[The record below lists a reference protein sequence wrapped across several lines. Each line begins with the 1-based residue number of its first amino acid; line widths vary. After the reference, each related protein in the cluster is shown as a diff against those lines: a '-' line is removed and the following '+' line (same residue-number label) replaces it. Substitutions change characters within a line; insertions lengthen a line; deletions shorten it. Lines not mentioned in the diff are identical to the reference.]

1 MPGDDNVLDNSIN
14 LVNSTYS
21 NKSNGSGPSDLNLV
35 FGDPLFLHPND
46 TSGNPENYHMWNCAM
61 KFALRNKNKLGKTV
75 STINYSSMSNVTNSA
90 AAGLRNP
97 SMALTTE
104 HMLKLI
110 SLVNEKPVPT
120 ANSTLLADTPFK
132 GENQHMIVSANFL
145 INVVD
150 VSNLGLTVGHP
161 NATQALI
168 IKIGDLKINDHI
180 TLYSVPV
187 VPKYKVSLLSV
198 HKLARDNNL
207 FVGFDDHKCYIQ
219 DLKENKIVGIGNVND
234 DLYLFNIDSA
244 CKNSTLNCNS
254 ACYLSKSL
262 WHKRL
267 GHSFDQVLLKSI
279 KGEHKEDHRNV
290 RSGLENLRLHVG
302 VIPSVTSPNWV
313 AVGK

>member
-1 MPGDDNVLDNSIN
+1 LSLERN
-14 LVNSTYS
+14 LIDALIQA
-21 NKSNGSGPSDLNLV
+21 GLHLN
-35 FGDPLFLHPND
+35 PLYVKRNND
-46 TSGNPENYHMWNCAM
+46 
-61 KFALRNKNKLGKTV
+61 FQGKTV

-90 AAGLRNP
+90 AAGLSNP

-120 ANSTLLADTPFK
+120 TNSTLLA
-132 GENQHMIVSANFL
+132 GENQHMTVSANFL
-145 INVVD
+145 MNVVD

-161 NATQALI
+161 NGTHTLI

-180 TLYSVPV
+180 TLYNVLV

-234 DLYLFNIDSA
+234 GLYLFNIDSA
-244 CKNSTLNCNS
+244 CFLLLFCLARVYILLCLDKIQHSLTLELLVVS
-254 ACYLSKSL
+254 DMLLS
-262 WHKRL
+262 
-267 GHSFDQVLLKSI
+267 
-279 KGEHKEDHRNV
+279 
-290 RSGLENLRLHVG
+290 
-302 VIPSVTSPNWV
+302 
-313 AVGK
+313 